1 MLFLM
6 GVLALLLTT
15 PNANADDKEKYKLF
29 AEETRKE
36 VWALKLPEFTNTAV
50 PDKYKDESAVILAA
64 HSRLEITKKTRFN
77 VGAFLGGFHYIDRE
91 VNCRDLYRMLVQIN
105 DKAALKEFSEFD
117 YKAEIRKKDWRYDEN
132 YQQVL
137 GVRIIKPD
145 GTVNE
150 ISTDEYMTATE
161 GKKDQEQLQKLAVP
175 GLEIGDKIDIF
186 FFNYTSLENH
196 NLDPFVFRF
205 RQSHPMLSYT
215 VHCEIDDKLTTQY
228 RTLNGAPDF
237 KQSKDENGN
246 ILLDVA
252 VKDIEQTEP
261 DLWYNPMQQTPM
273 TLMYITNSKM
283 KKYTYIPKS
292 TTEKGLQSNP
302 DAAAI
307 QEDDWEFIK
316 QAQKYS
322 GYGGLSS
329 PKKGIRLLRNV
340 KQIKKKDWTDEKK
353 ADFIY
358 NYYRFALLSDIKSD
372 CNNELFIIYFQGLLD
387 WVDVPNLF
395 GMVTN
400 EDKEPLDKLTNYRN
414 TTWLLALPE
423 SQKYYLPP
431 TAYLIPHEIPARYQG
446 RQAILEPDKKKA
458 KKLKT
463 KAEREHFNLPAGTA
477 DDNQNITTIQADIDN
492 TLLTV
497 SRNEYRTGTQKEYMQ
512 SALVKLEDVDAA
524 YRRLLSIDK
533 EFAEEVGKKYADDL
547 REAFRKGREQEKED
561 YKWEID
567 FYHGENAKEL
577 LGYQMQC
584 LGNRPD
590 SAAFI
595 YNVRYTMDGYIRKA
609 GPNYVLSAGRL
620 IGEQTQIEGKERKR
634 SADIYM
640 SAPRTF
646 QWNITV
652 NLPEGYKAA
661 PEGVE
666 KLNVKVEN
674 ECGAFIAKAVTENGK
689 LILNILKRYNHKIEP
704 AANWE
709 KLLQIQEAIENATI
723 PNCSRLK
730 LTASIGGVISEDGK
744 IDEAIAKAD
753 QLMYKAKD
761 HKAQVITECDKT
773 IFKKEKIQNK
783 PRILIVDDSE
793 FNRAIL
799 KEILEETYEIIEAD
813 GGNEA
818 LHKIDEYG
826 MKISLVLLD
835 IIMPEKD
842 GFEVLKYMEEER
854 LISDIPVIIISS
866 EDSANYIRRAY
877 EMGVSDY
884 INRPFDANIVYQ
896 RVSNTVKLYAKQRR
910 LMALVTRV

>member
-6 GVLALLLTT
+6 GVLALLFIT

-36 VWALKLPEFTNTAV
+36 VWALELPEFTNTAV
-50 PDKYKDESAVILAA
+50 PEKYKDESAVILAA
-64 HSRLEITKKTRFN
+64 HSRLEVTKKTRFN

-117 YKAEIRKKDWRYDEN
+117 YKAEIRKKEWRYDEN

-150 ISTDEYMTATE
+150 VSTDEYMTATE
-161 GKKDQEQLQKLAVP
+161 GRKDREQRQKLAVP

-196 NLDPFVFRF
+196 NLDPFIFRF

-237 KQSKDENGN
+237 KQSKDEDGN
-246 ILLDVA
+246 ILLDA
-252 VKDIEQTEP
+252 EMKDIEQTEP
-261 DLWYNPMQQTPM
+261 GLWYNPMQQTPM

-283 KKYTYIPKS
+283 KKYTYIPER
-292 TTEKGLQSNP
+292 TTKKGLQATP
-302 DAAAI
+302 DAAAM
-307 QEDDWEFIK
+307 QEDDWDFMK
-316 QAQKYS
+316 QAKKYT
-322 GYGGLSS
+322 GYGGLSNT
-329 PKKGIRLLRNV
+329 KKGIRLLRNV
-340 KQIKKKDWTDEKK
+340 KKIKKKDWTDEKK

-358 NYYRFALLSDIKSD
+358 NYYHFALMTDLKSN
-372 CNNELFIIYFQGLLD
+372 CNNELFIIYFQGLLN
-387 WVDVPNLF
+387 WVDVPNLL
-395 GMVTN
+395 GMTTHEN
-400 EDKEPLDKLTNYRN
+400 KEPLDKLTNYRN
-414 TTWLLALPE
+414 TTWFLALPE
-423 SQKYYLPP
+423 SKKYYLPP
-431 TAYLIPHEIPARYQG
+431 SGYLIPHEIPVRYQG
-446 RQAILEPDKKKA
+446 RQAILEPDKEKA

-463 KAEREHFNLPAGTA
+463 KAERERLNLPAGTA
-477 DDNQNITTIQADIDN
+477 DDNCNITAIQADLDN

-497 SRNEYRTGTQKEYMQ
+497 NRNEYRTGTQKEYMQ
-512 SALVKLEDVDAA
+512 EMLVKMEDVDAA

-547 REAFRKGREQEKED
+547 QEAFRKGCEQEKEN

-577 LGYQMQC
+577 LDYQMQC

-609 GPNYVLSAGRL
+609 GPNYVLSAGKL
-620 IGEQTQIEGKERKR
+620 IGEQIRIEGKERKR

-652 NLPEGYKAA
+652 NLPAGYKAA

-674 ECGAFIAKAVTENGK
+674 ECGTFTAKAVTENGK
-689 LILNILKRYNHKIEP
+689 LILNILKRYNHKVEP
-704 AANWE
+704 VANWE
-709 KLLQIQEAIENATI
+709 KLLQIQD
-723 PNCSRLK
+723 
-730 LTASIGGVISEDGK
+730 AS
-744 IDEAIAKAD
+744 KA
-753 QLMYKAKD
+753 Y
-761 HKAQVITECDKT
+761 
-773 IFKKEKIQNK
+773 
-783 PRILIVDDSE
+783 
-793 FNRAIL
+793 
-799 KEILEETYEIIEAD
+799 
-813 GGNEA
+813 EA
-818 LHKIDEYG
+818 L
-826 MKISLVLLD
+826 SV
-835 IIMPEKD
+835 
-842 GFEVLKYMEEER
+842 VLK
-854 LISDIPVIIISS
+854 
-866 EDSANYIRRAY
+866 
-877 EMGVSDY
+877 
-884 INRPFDANIVYQ
+884 
-896 RVSNTVKLYAKQRR
+896 K
-910 LMALVTRV
+910 

>member
-1 MLFLM
+1 M
-6 GVLALLLTT
+6 
-15 PNANADDKEKYKLF
+15 
-29 AEETRKE
+29 
-36 VWALKLPEFTNTAV
+36 KLPEFTNTAV

-105 DKAALKEFSEFD
+105 DKAALKEYSEFD

-150 ISTDEYMTATE
+150 VSTDEYMTATE

-292 TTEKGLQSNP
+292 TTEKGLQPNP

-340 KQIKKKDWTDEKK
+340 KQIKKKTGQTKK

-431 TAYLIPHEIPARYQG
+431 TAYLIPM
-446 RQAILEPDKKKA
+446 K
-458 KKLKT
+458 
-463 KAEREHFNLPAGTA
+463 FLP
-477 DDNQNITTIQADIDN
+477 
-492 TLLTV
+492 
-497 SRNEYRTGTQKEYMQ
+497 
-512 SALVKLEDVDAA
+512 
-524 YRRLLSIDK
+524 
-533 EFAEEVGKKYADDL
+533 
-547 REAFRKGREQEKED
+547 
-561 YKWEID
+561 
-567 FYHGENAKEL
+567 
-577 LGYQMQC
+577 
-584 LGNRPD
+584 
-590 SAAFI
+590 
-595 YNVRYTMDGYIRKA
+595 
-609 GPNYVLSAGRL
+609 
-620 IGEQTQIEGKERKR
+620 
-634 SADIYM
+634 
-640 SAPRTF
+640 
-646 QWNITV
+646 
-652 NLPEGYKAA
+652 
-661 PEGVE
+661 
-666 KLNVKVEN
+666 
-674 ECGAFIAKAVTENGK
+674 
-689 LILNILKRYNHKIEP
+689 
-704 AANWE
+704 
-709 KLLQIQEAIENATI
+709 
-723 PNCSRLK
+723 
-730 LTASIGGVISEDGK
+730 VI
-744 IDEAIAKAD
+744 KAD
-753 QLMYKAKD
+753 KPSWNR
-761 HKAQVITECDKT
+761 IRR
-773 IFKKEKIQNK
+773 K
-783 PRILIVDDSE
+783 PRS
-793 FNRAIL
+793 
-799 KEILEETYEIIEAD
+799 
-813 GGNEA
+813 
-818 LHKIDEYG
+818 
-826 MKISLVLLD
+826 
-835 IIMPEKD
+835 
-842 GFEVLKYMEEER
+842 
-854 LISDIPVIIISS
+854 
-866 EDSANYIRRAY
+866 
-877 EMGVSDY
+877 
-884 INRPFDANIVYQ
+884 
-896 RVSNTVKLYAKQRR
+896 
-910 LMALVTRV
+910 

>member
-6 GVLALLLTT
+6 GVLALLFIT

-36 VWALKLPEFTNTAV
+36 VWALELPEFTNTAV
-50 PDKYKDESAVILAA
+50 PEKYKDESAVILAA
-64 HSRLEITKKTRFN
+64 HSRLEVTKKTRFN

-117 YKAEIRKKDWRYDEN
+117 YKAEIRKKEWRYDEN

-150 ISTDEYMTATE
+150 VSTDEYMTATE
-161 GKKDQEQLQKLAVP
+161 GRKDREQRQKLAVP

-196 NLDPFVFRF
+196 NLDPFIFRF

-237 KQSKDENGN
+237 KQSKDKDGN
-246 ILLDVA
+246 ILLDA
-252 VKDIEQTEP
+252 EMKDIEQTEP
-261 DLWYNPMQQTPM
+261 GLWYNPMRQTPM

-283 KKYTYIPKS
+283 KKYTYIPES
-292 TTEKGLQSNP
+292 TTKKGLQANP
-302 DAAAI
+302 DAAAM
-307 QEDDWEFIK
+307 QEDDWDFMK
-316 QAQKYS
+316 QAKKYT
-322 GYGGLSS
+322 GYGGLSNT
-329 PKKGIRLLRNV
+329 KKGIRLLRNV
-340 KQIKKKDWTDEKK
+340 KKIKKKDWTDEKK

-358 NYYRFALLSDIKSD
+358 NYYHFALMTDLKSD
-372 CNNELFIIYFQGLLD
+372 CNNELFIIYFQGLLN
-387 WVDVPNLF
+387 WVDVPNLL
-395 GMVTN
+395 GMTTHEN
-400 EDKEPLDKLTNYRN
+400 KEPLDKLTNYRN
-414 TTWLLALPE
+414 TTWFLALPE
-423 SQKYYLPP
+423 SKKYYLPP
-431 TAYLIPHEIPARYQG
+431 SGYLIPHEIPVRYQG
-446 RQAILEPDKKKA
+446 RQAILEPDKEKA

-463 KAEREHFNLPAGTA
+463 KAERERLNLPAGTA
-477 DDNQNITTIQADIDN
+477 DDNCNITAIQADLDN

-497 SRNEYRTGTQKEYMQ
+497 NRNEYRTGTQKEYMQ
-512 SALVKLEDVDAA
+512 EMLVKMEDVDAA

-547 REAFRKGREQEKED
+547 QETFRKGREQEKEN

-577 LGYQMQC
+577 LDYQMQC

-609 GPNYVLSAGRL
+609 GPNYVLSTGKL
-620 IGEQTQIEGKERKR
+620 IGEQTRIEGKERKR

-652 NLPEGYKAA
+652 NLPAGYKAA

-674 ECGAFIAKAVTENGK
+674 ECGTFTAKAVTENGK
-689 LILNILKRYNHKIEP
+689 LILNILKRYNHKVEP

-709 KLLQIQEAIENATI
+709 KLLQIQD
-723 PNCSRLK
+723 
-730 LTASIGGVISEDGK
+730 AS
-744 IDEAIAKAD
+744 KA
-753 QLMYKAKD
+753 Y
-761 HKAQVITECDKT
+761 
-773 IFKKEKIQNK
+773 
-783 PRILIVDDSE
+783 
-793 FNRAIL
+793 
-799 KEILEETYEIIEAD
+799 
-813 GGNEA
+813 EA
-818 LHKIDEYG
+818 L
-826 MKISLVLLD
+826 SV
-835 IIMPEKD
+835 
-842 GFEVLKYMEEER
+842 VLK
-854 LISDIPVIIISS
+854 
-866 EDSANYIRRAY
+866 
-877 EMGVSDY
+877 
-884 INRPFDANIVYQ
+884 
-896 RVSNTVKLYAKQRR
+896 K
-910 LMALVTRV
+910 

>member
-36 VWALKLPEFTNTAV
+36 VWALKLPEFTNTAI

-175 GLEIGDKIDIF
+175 GLEIGDKVDIF

-524 YRRLLSIDK
+524 YRLLLSIDK

-689 LILNILKRYNHKIEP
+689 LILNILKRYNHKTEP

-723 PNCSRLK
+723 PNCPRLK

-761 HKAQVITECDKT
+761 YKAQVITECDKT

-783 PRILIVDDSE
+783 PRILIVDASE

-910 LMALVTRV
+910 LMAMVTRV

>member
-6 GVLALLLTT
+6 GVLALLFIT

-36 VWALKLPEFTNTAV
+36 VWALELPEFTNTAV
-50 PDKYKDESAVILAA
+50 PEKYKDESAVILAA
-64 HSRLEITKKTRFN
+64 HSRLEVTKKTRFN

-117 YKAEIRKKDWRYDEN
+117 YKAEIRKKEWRDDEN

-150 ISTDEYMTATE
+150 VSTDEYMTATE
-161 GKKDQEQLQKLAVP
+161 GRKDREQRQKLAVP

-196 NLDPFVFRF
+196 NLDPFIFRF

-237 KQSKDENGN
+237 KQSKDEDGN
-246 ILLDVA
+246 ILLDA
-252 VKDIEQTEP
+252 EMKDIEQTEP
-261 DLWYNPMQQTPM
+261 GLWYNPMQQTPM

-283 KKYTYIPKS
+283 KKYTYIPES
-292 TTEKGLQSNP
+292 TTKKGLQANP
-302 DAAAI
+302 DAAAM
-307 QEDDWEFIK
+307 QEDDWDFMK
-316 QAQKYS
+316 QAKKYT
-322 GYGGLSS
+322 GYGGLSNT
-329 PKKGIRLLRNV
+329 KKGIRLLRNV
-340 KQIKKKDWTDEKK
+340 KKIKKKDWTDEKK

-358 NYYRFALLSDIKSD
+358 NYYHFALMTDLKSN
-372 CNNELFIIYFQGLLD
+372 CNNELFIIYFQGLLN
-387 WVDVPNLF
+387 WVDVPNLL
-395 GMVTN
+395 GMTTHEN
-400 EDKEPLDKLTNYRN
+400 KEPLDKLTNYRN
-414 TTWLLALPE
+414 TTWFLALPE
-423 SQKYYLPP
+423 SKKYYLPP
-431 TAYLIPHEIPARYQG
+431 SGYLIPHEIPVRYQG
-446 RQAILEPDKKKA
+446 RQAILEPDKEKA

-463 KAEREHFNLPAGTA
+463 KAERERLNLPAGTA
-477 DDNQNITTIQADIDN
+477 DDNCNITAIQADLDN

-497 SRNEYRTGTQKEYMQ
+497 NRNEYRTGTQKEYMQ
-512 SALVKLEDVDAA
+512 EMLVKMEDVDAA

-547 REAFRKGREQEKED
+547 QEAFRKGCEQEKEN

-577 LGYQMQC
+577 LDYQMQC

-609 GPNYVLSAGRL
+609 GPNYVLSAGKL
-620 IGEQTQIEGKERKR
+620 IGEQIRIEGKERKR

-652 NLPEGYKAA
+652 NLPAGYKAA

-674 ECGAFIAKAVTENGK
+674 ECGTFTAKAVTENGK
-689 LILNILKRYNHKIEP
+689 LILNILKRYNHKVEP
-704 AANWE
+704 VANWE
-709 KLLQIQEAIENATI
+709 KLLQIQD
-723 PNCSRLK
+723 
-730 LTASIGGVISEDGK
+730 AS
-744 IDEAIAKAD
+744 KA
-753 QLMYKAKD
+753 Y
-761 HKAQVITECDKT
+761 
-773 IFKKEKIQNK
+773 
-783 PRILIVDDSE
+783 
-793 FNRAIL
+793 
-799 KEILEETYEIIEAD
+799 
-813 GGNEA
+813 EA
-818 LHKIDEYG
+818 L
-826 MKISLVLLD
+826 SV
-835 IIMPEKD
+835 
-842 GFEVLKYMEEER
+842 VLK
-854 LISDIPVIIISS
+854 
-866 EDSANYIRRAY
+866 
-877 EMGVSDY
+877 
-884 INRPFDANIVYQ
+884 
-896 RVSNTVKLYAKQRR
+896 K
-910 LMALVTRV
+910 